1 MITPKSFF
9 ICGYILLCACTTA
22 FSQASL
28 KDLDYWTRELSKKGM
43 PIDSGYLKLEDY
55 LNNLGDTAATLGFF
69 EQMQKKNRFAGPYI
83 NARLKASGVFFNI
96 KYNNYK
102 SDNELILQSEQA
114 INLAYETGD
123 EQFIAFISFACGTNA
138 IGYQNLELAATYL
151 LKGQEYY
158 DRFDSLSNKRYFENI
173 LLGEVLFHCMDYEKS
188 IFYTRKV
195 IEHPPHDSIA
205 NRYNFTLVKGYNTIG
220 QNYDRLNQWDSA
232 LAYYERSN
240 AMAEEKN
247 STIWKGI
254 NAGFIGGLY
263 LKKKDYKRAK
273 PLVQYCYDITKNSE
287 LQHAAKSLQQLAE
300 IYLAENKNDSA
311 LLSIREAK
319 ATLDKLAYGYY
330 LQPETF
336 LEKIYYTTADT
347 YRALGIRDSFNL
359 YNQLYNNL
367 HDSVQ
372 KVYLLSSTKIAKMRV
387 DNENNFRAIELL
399 QQEKKNAAIKRNL
412 IILSVVLASI
422 ALLLYLNSVRLKHKR
437 RHELAMKEKNAAEV
451 ELNAAKEQMKKIT
464 ENVIE
469 KTALVEKLTAQL
481 SHREHNTEQEQLIN
495 EISRQTILTEEQWEN
510 FKQLFEKIHPGF
522 FIRLR
527 ERNRDITLAEQRMA
541 ALTRLNLTA
550 RQMASMLGISVDSV
564 HKTKQRLRQRLQF
577 STETNLEETLSS
589 I

>member
-1 MITPKSFF
+1 MLTPRSVF
-9 ICGYILLCACTTA
+9 ICGFILLCAYTST

-55 LNNLGDTAATLGFF
+55 LNNLGDTSATLGFF

-96 KYNNYK
+96 KYNNYQSK
-102 SDNELILQSEQA
+102 NELILQSEQA
-114 INLAYETGD
+114 LNTAYETGD

-138 IGYQNLELAATYL
+138 IGYQDLELAATYL

-158 DRFDSLSNKRYFENI
+158 DRTESVSNKRYFENI

-188 IFYTRKV
+188 IYYTRKV
-195 IEHPPHDSIA
+195 IDYPPHDSIA
-205 NRYNFTLVKGYNTIG
+205 NRNFSLGKGYNTIG
-220 QNYDRLNQWDSA
+220 QNYERLNKWDSA
-232 LAYYERSN
+232 LAYYEKSN
-240 AMAEEKN
+240 AMAGQQKSN
-247 STIWKGI
+247 IWKGI
-254 NAGFIGGLY
+254 NAGFIGGIY

-273 PLVQYCYDITKNSE
+273 PLLLYCYDVTKNSE

-300 IYLAENKNDSA
+300 IYLTENKNDSA
-311 LLSIREAK
+311 LLSVREAK
-319 ATLDKLAYGYY
+319 ATLDKLVYGYY

-336 LEKIYYTTADT
+336 LEKIYFTTADT
-347 YRALGIRDSFNL
+347 YRAMGKRDSFNL

-387 DNENNFRAIELL
+387 DNENNFRAIQLL
-399 QQEKKNAAIKRNL
+399 QEEKDNANFKRNV
-412 IILSVVLASI
+412 IIMSVVLASI
-422 ALLLYLNSVRLKHKR
+422 LLLLYLNRVRLKHKQ
-437 RHELAMKEKNAAEV
+437 RHEFAIKEKNAAEA
-451 ELNAAKEQMKKIT
+451 ELNAAKEQMKMIT
-464 ENVIE
+464 ENVVE

-481 SHREHNTEQEQLIN
+481 SHRERNTEQEQLIT
-495 EISRQTILTEEQWEN
+495 EISRQTILTEEEWEN

-527 ERNRDITLAEQRMA
+527 ERSRDITIAEQRMA
-541 ALTRLNLTA
+541 ALSRLNLTA

-564 HKTKQRLRQRLQF
+564 HKTRQRLRQRLQF
-577 STETNLEETLSS
+577 SAETNLEETLSS